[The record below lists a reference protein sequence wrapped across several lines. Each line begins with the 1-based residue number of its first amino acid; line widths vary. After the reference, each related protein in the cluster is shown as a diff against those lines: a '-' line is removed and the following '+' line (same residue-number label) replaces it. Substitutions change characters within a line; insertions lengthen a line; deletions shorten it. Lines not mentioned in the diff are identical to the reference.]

1 MATLKKNNIMVSQ
14 KKAQYD
20 AVVIGGGFFGCKVAL
35 YLKQYFKRILILEK
49 EPDLLQRASYANQAR
64 VHNGYHYPRSIL
76 TAWRSRINFSQFV
89 SEYRDCIVSDFD
101 KYYAISRI
109 LSKVNAHQF
118 KIFCDRIDAPLES
131 ASQDIKKLFNS
142 HLIEEVFRVKE
153 YVFDAVKLKEIV
165 LAELNKENIDIQGN
179 TKVTQLQKNN
189 KDPAKIKI
197 TFLSEAEKN
206 IITAKYIFNCTYSA
220 INTILL
226 ASNLPTIPLKHE
238 LTEMPLIKVPE
249 SIEHLGITVMCG
261 PFFSLMPFPAK
272 NSHTLS
278 HVRYTPHCYW
288 QDTEDYT
295 NPTNKIFDRAVR
307 KSNYPQIIRDATR
320 YLPILQESRYV
331 ESLWEIKTVL
341 PQSEI
346 DDSRP
351 ILFHRDPNLPNLTCI
366 LGGKIDNVYDIR
378 SELNFLDQ

>member
-1 MATLKKNNIMVSQ
+1 MVSQ
-14 KKAQYD
+14 QKSQYD
-20 AVVIGGGFFGCKVAL
+20 AVIIGGGFFGCKVAL
-35 YLKQYFKRILILEK
+35 YLKQYCKRILILEK
-49 EPDLLQRASYANQAR
+49 ESDLLQRASYINQAR

-89 SEYRDCIVSDFD
+89 REYQDCIVSDFD
-101 KYYAISRI
+101 KYYAIGRI
-109 LSKVNAHQF
+109 FSKVNAHQF
-118 KIFCDRIDAPLES
+118 KIFCDRIDAPLEA

-165 LAELNKENIDIQGN
+165 LAELEQEQINIQCN
-179 TKVTQLQKNN
+179 ANVTKIEQKNN
-189 KDPAKIKI
+189 DLAKIEI
-197 TFLSEAEKN
+197 AFLSEAGENK
-206 IITAKYIFNCTYSA
+206 ISADRVFNCTYSA
-220 INTILL
+220 INIILL

-238 LTEMPLIKVPE
+238 LTEMPLVKVPE

-288 QDTEDYT
+288 QDTEDRT
-295 NPTNKIFDRAVR
+295 NPTDKIFDRAVC

-320 YLPILQESRYV
+320 YLPILQECRYL

-351 ILFHRDPNLPNLTCI
+351 ILFHRDPTLPNLTCI

-378 SELNFLDQ
+378 SELNFLDR